1 MKDNFDLQ
9 NETDWKKL
17 ANWLGVGV
25 LCGVWWYSLVT
36 NGFFVTIIWT
46 IVFVA
51 TFVLWF
57 KIRDNR

>member
-17 ANWLGVGV
+17 ANWLSMGV
-25 LCGVWWYSLVT
+25 LCGVWWYSLFT